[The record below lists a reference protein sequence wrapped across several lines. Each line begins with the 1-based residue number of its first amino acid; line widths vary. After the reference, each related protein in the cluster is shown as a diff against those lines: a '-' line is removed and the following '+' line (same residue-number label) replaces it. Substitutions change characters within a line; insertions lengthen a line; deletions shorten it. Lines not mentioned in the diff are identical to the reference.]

1 MEQNRFKEFS
11 YAELNRLNIGLVIT
25 SMTVKDWKDSEQK
38 EKELE
43 GIESLRKE
51 VLSQV
56 DFLMKEEFSDP
67 DADDFELKL
76 INKEK

>member
-11 YAELNRLNIGLVIT
+11 YAELNRLNIGLVLA
-25 SMTVKDWKDSEQK
+25 SMTVEDWKDSDHK
-38 EKELE
+38 EKELA

-51 VLSQV
+51 ILNQV

-76 INKEK
+76 INKEQ

>member
-1 MEQNRFKEFS
+1 MEQNRFKGFS
-11 YAELNRLNIGLVIT
+11 YAELNRLNIGLVLA
-25 SMTVKDWKDSEQK
+25 SMTVEDWKDSEQK
-38 EKELE
+38 EKELA

-67 DADDFELKL
+67 DADDFELNL
-76 INKEK
+76 IN

>member
-1 MEQNRFKEFS
+1 MKQNRFKGFS

-25 SMTVKDWKDSEQK
+25 SMTVKDWKDSDHK
-38 EKELE
+38 EKELA

>member
-1 MEQNRFKEFS
+1 MEQNRFKGFS

-76 INKEK
+76 INKEQ

>member
-11 YAELNRLNIGLVIT
+11 YAELNRLNIGLVLA
-25 SMTVKDWKDSEQK
+25 SMTVKDWKDSDHK
-38 EKELE
+38 EKELA

-51 VLSQV
+51 ILNQV

-76 INKEK
+76 INKEQ

>member
-1 MEQNRFKEFS
+1 MEQNRFKGFS

-38 EKELE
+38 EKELA

-56 DFLMKEEFSDP
+56 AFLMKEEFSDP

-76 INKEK
+76 INKEQ

>member
-1 MEQNRFKEFS
+1 MEQNRFKGFS

-76 INKEK
+76 IN